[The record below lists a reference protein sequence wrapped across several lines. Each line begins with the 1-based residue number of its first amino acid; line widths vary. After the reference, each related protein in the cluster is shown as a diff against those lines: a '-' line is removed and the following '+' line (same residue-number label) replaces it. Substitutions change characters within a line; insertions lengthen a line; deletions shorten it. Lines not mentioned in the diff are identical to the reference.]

1 MRVNV
6 RTETNNHLL
15 ALHLLQA
22 DLFLLRF
29 QKRQQL
35 IFPL

>member
-1 MRVNV
+1 MRVDV
-6 RTETNNHLL
+6 RTETNKYLL

-22 DLFLLRF
+22 DLFLLCF
-29 QKRQQL
+29 QKGQQL